1 MLLKRTIDLLVS
13 IIFVSLL
20 FPLTT
25 GAATNIPN
33 VPRDSY
39 LVDLEGYLA
48 DETNLE
54 IERLGSR
61 LKQGTTAQMVVMII
75 DNIGDQSAEQF
86 NMEVIRENKIG
97 SVRKK
102 NGIVILIEA
111 NPINQG
117 GPTVEITVD
126 RDLEEAISYEK
137 VDRIIDQY
145 TMPYL
150 NQGFIDEA
158 VLYTYQALYN
168 EVIREYGL
176 KEETIQPQVYTTSN
190 TNRLSIPTVVVIAL
204 VIFLLYRM
212 INRNRGHER
221 K

>member
-1 MLLKRTIDLLVS
+1 MLLKRTMPLLVS

-20 FPLTT
+20 LPLMT
-25 GAATNIPN
+25 GAASNIPN
-33 VPRDSY
+33 VPKGSY

-54 IERLGSR
+54 IEQLGKR
-61 LKQGTTAQMVVMII
+61 LKQGTTSQMVVMII
-75 DNIGDQSAEQF
+75 DNIDDQSAEQF
-86 NMEVIRENKIG
+86 NMEVIDENNIG

-102 NGIVILIEA
+102 NGIVILIETD
-111 NPINQG
+111 PINQG

-126 RDLEEAISYEK
+126 RDLGEAISDEK
-137 VDRIIDQY
+137 VDRIINQI

-168 EVIREYGL
+168 EVIGEYGL

-212 INRNRGHER
+212 INRNRGHEH